1 MGARLTVLVTAAAAL
16 PPALAAASP
25 PSVLSQIAPGLWE
38 ISGSRGARATRVCV
52 AQPPL
57 LAQVEHRS
65 ARCKRTVLRNDDV
78 SALIEYSCTGGGFG
92 HSKISMLTPRLVRVE
107 TQGIADH
114 APFAYVVHARRVGN
128 CPRH

>member
-1 MGARLTVLVTAAAAL
+1 MGARLILLLTAGAAL
-16 PPALAAASP
+16 PLTLAAASS
-25 PSVLSQIAPGLWE
+25 PSVLAQISSGLWE
-38 ISGSRGARATRVCV
+38 ISGQRGAPATRLCV

-65 ARCKRTVLRNDDV
+65 ARCTRTVLRNDST
-78 SALIEYSCTGGGFG
+78 SAVIEYNCAGAGFG
-92 HSKISMLTPRLVRVE
+92 HSKITMLTPRSVRIE

-114 APFAYVVHARRVGN
+114 APFGYVVQARRVGN